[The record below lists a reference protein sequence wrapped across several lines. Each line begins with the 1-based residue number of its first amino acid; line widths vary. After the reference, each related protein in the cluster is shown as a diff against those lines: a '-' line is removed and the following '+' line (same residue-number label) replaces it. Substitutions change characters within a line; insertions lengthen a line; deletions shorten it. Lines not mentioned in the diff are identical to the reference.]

1 MSPLPLRFPHRPAL
15 FRLATALGVAVLAGC
30 SSAAPE
36 PPLLQLQELTSAPRC
51 SADMHCRTLPVGARA
66 CGGPSRY
73 LVWSTLVNREDELKA
88 LAAQVTE
95 QEKARNAASGRMS
108 TCEVL
113 ADPGARCD
121 FAIGQC
127 IAGGGAP
134 AVRQGSPSQ

>member
-1 MSPLPLRFPHRPAL
+1 MSPLPLRFPHRPTL
-15 FRLATALGVAVLAGC
+15 SRLATALGVAVLAGC

-51 SADMHCRTLPVGARA
+51 SADMHCRSLPVGARA

-127 IAGGGAP
+127 IAGGGSP
-134 AVRQGSPSQ
+134 VRQGSPSQ